1 MRLMTSHNIY
11 MHVYTIFKTEMKLLS
26 VFTFFVHILLISAS
40 KHEMIR
46 EHLLAD
52 AIANTAAAV
61 RSHDSIENGEE
72 LLQILD
78 QSQAHIQQQSINEDI
93 DASYESAA
101 LPSADDKIGKSLAHE
116 KIGKP
121 ALLPSANVNKFGAN
135 SVHNLLLNENID
147 EAEAD
152 DQADIESIRHAKDMV
167 CDLHHVEGVGSKL
180 LCYALDL
187 NEIKFSK
194 DDCSP
199 GINGHIVCEKNLFSP

>member
-1 MRLMTSHNIY
+1 

-93 DASYESAA
+93 DASDEPAS
-101 LPSADDKIGKSLAHE
+101 AHE

-135 SVHNLLLNENID
+135 SVHDLLLNENTD

>member
-1 MRLMTSHNIY
+1 MTSHNIY

-93 DASYESAA
+93 DASDEPAS
-101 LPSADDKIGKSLAHE
+101 AHE

-121 ALLPSANVNKFGAN
+121 ALLPSANANKFGAN
-135 SVHNLLLNENID
+135 SVHDLLLNQNTD

-152 DQADIESIRHAKDMV
+152 DQADVESIRHAKDMV